1 MVKIIHIDCCVIFK
15 YRLVNRRLAMV
26 GKILFLGYGR
36 SETTLI
42 DSLESMNFRVY
53 HSEKPLEVPIEPNW
67 DLVVSFGYRHIL
79 KRAILETIRCPIINL
94 HISYLPWNRGAH
106 PVFWAIHDKTPL
118 GVSIHEIDA
127 GIDTGP
133 IIDQRLFSQ
142 SLTGLSFRELHR
154 ALCSEV
160 ESLFLENL
168 EQLLSRSYDKHSPN
182 FMGSFHIA
190 SDLPIDFLGWDSIVG
205 DRS

>member
-1 MVKIIHIDCCVIFK
+1 M
-15 YRLVNRRLAMV
+15 L

-36 SETTLI
+36 TETTLI
-42 DSLESMNFRVY
+42 DSLESMYFKVY
-53 HSEKPLEVPIEPNW
+53 HTEKPLELSSKPNW

-79 KRAILETIRCPIINL
+79 KKAVLESINCPIVNL

-133 IIDQRLFSQ
+133 IIDQRLFTHSVI
-142 SLTGLSFRELHR
+142 GLSFRELHKKLR
-154 ALCSEV
+154 SEV
-160 ESLFLENL
+160 EGLFLENL
-168 EQLLSRSYDKHSPN
+168 NQLLTGSYKKYSQKSKGSIHS
-182 FMGSFHIA
+182 A
-190 SDLPIDFLGWDSIVG
+190 SDLPSNFLGWDSIVG
-205 DRS
+205 AES